1 MKHRATQIPMLI
13 EDGAVGLRAPEPS
26 DAPYYWKMR
35 SDLAIARQLISY
47 NRGVSLKK
55 IEKWIDGLRD
65 DPDQLIFTAV
75 ETRGRSR
82 KPIGFLKAF
91 KFDHAA
97 RSCWFGLALFE
108 RAQAGKGYGT
118 RMLRLMIDYLGDW
131 QNVRKISLEVL
142 DDNAPA
148 IAIYR
153 RAGFVE
159 EGRLKDQYFLD
170 GKLRS
175 VILMSLFVPP
185 TGKSNVRRGKA

>member
-82 KPIGFLKAF
+82 KPIGYLKAF

-108 RAQAGKGYGT
+108 RARAGKGYGT
-118 RMLRLMIDYLGDW
+118 RMLRLMIDYLRDW

-175 VILMSLFVPP
+175 VILMALFVPP
-185 TGKSNVRRGKA
+185 AGKRNVRRGKA

>member
-1 MKHRATQIPMLI
+1 MKPRATQIPVLI
-13 EDGAVGLRAPEPS
+13 DDGAVGLRAPEPS

-35 SDLAIARQLISY
+35 SDLGLAKQLISY
-47 NRGVSLKK
+47 NRGVPLKK

-75 ETRGRSR
+75 ETRGRR
-82 KPIGFLKAF
+82 GKPVGFLKAF
-91 KFDHAA
+91 KFDPAA
-97 RSCWFGLALFE
+97 RSCWFGLALFD
-108 RAQAGKGYGT
+108 RAQAGKGHGS
-118 RMLRLMIDYLGDW
+118 RMLRLMIDYLRDW

-142 DDNAPA
+142 DDNAAA

-159 EGRLKDQYFLD
+159 EGRLKEQYFLD

-185 TGKSNVRRGKA
+185 GEKRNVRRGKA

>member
-1 MKHRATQIPMLI
+1 MKQRATQIPMLI
-13 EDGAVGLRAPEPS
+13 DDGAVGLRAPEPS
-26 DAPYYWKMR
+26 DAHYYWKMR
-35 SDLAIARQLISY
+35 SDLAVAKQLISY

-82 KPIGFLKAF
+82 KPIGYLKAF

-108 RAQAGKGYGT
+108 RARAGKGYGT
-118 RMLRLMIDYLGDW
+118 RMLRLMIDYLSDW

-153 RAGFVE
+153 HAGFVE
-159 EGRLKDQYFLD
+159 EGRLKDQYFLE
-170 GKLRS
+170 GKLCS

-185 TGKSNVRRGKA
+185 AGKRNVRRGKA

>member
-1 MKHRATQIPMLI
+1 MLI
-13 EDGAVGLRAPEPS
+13 DDGAVGLRAPEPS
-26 DAPYYWKMR
+26 DAPYYWRMR
-35 SDLAIARQLISY
+35 SDLGLAKQLISY
-47 NRGVSLKK
+47 NRGVPLRK

-91 KFDHAA
+91 RFDHAA

-108 RAQAGKGYGT
+108 RGQAGKGHGT
-118 RMLRLMIDYLGDW
+118 RMLRLMIDYLRDW

-142 DDNAPA
+142 DDNAAA

-153 RAGFVE
+153 RAGFME

-175 VILMSLFVPP
+175 VILMSLFVPA
-185 TGKSNVRRGKA
+185 TGKRNVPRGEA

>member
-1 MKHRATQIPMLI
+1 
-13 EDGAVGLRAPEPS
+13 
-26 DAPYYWKMR
+26 
-35 SDLAIARQLISY
+35 
-47 NRGVSLKK
+47 
-55 IEKWIDGLRD
+55 
-65 DPDQLIFTAV
+65 
-75 ETRGRSR
+75 
-82 KPIGFLKAF
+82 
-91 KFDHAA
+91 
-97 RSCWFGLALFE
+97 
-108 RAQAGKGYGT
+108 
-118 RMLRLMIDYLGDW
+118 MLRLMIDYLRDW

-185 TGKSNVRRGKA
+185 TGKRNARRGKA